1 MPDGVIETLSPRLVN
16 QRPNTYTY
24 TKAMAEY
31 LLQEEGKGLPVAIC
45 RPSIVGASWA
55 EPYPVRTTI

>member
-1 MPDGVIETLSPRLVN
+1 MPDDVIETLTPRLVN

-31 LLQEEGKGLPVAIC
+31 LLQEDAGDLPIAIC
-45 RPSIVGASWA
+45 RPSIVGASWT
-55 EPYPVRTTI
+55 EPFAVRFI